1 MKIGIDLGT
10 ANILVY
16 VQGKGVVL
24 NEPSVVAISEDEN
37 RLVAVGEEARDMIG
51 RTPGNVR
58 AIRPM
63 RDGVIADYLIT
74 EAMLRYVIGKVARV
88 RIFKP
93 EVMISVPSG
102 VTSVERRAVRDA
114 ALRAGAREAW
124 LIDEPLAAA
133 IGVGIPITGPSGNM
147 IIDIGGG
154 TTEIAVLALGG
165 IVLSESVRIGGN
177 RFDEALISHIR
188 RKYNLMIGDRT
199 AEEIKIQIGA
209 AMPLD
214 EPLLMEVKGRDLI
227 AGLPRT
233 IPISSTETT
242 EAFEQPLQAIIGAVR
257 SVLEKTPPELSSD
270 IIDRGMVL
278 SGGGALLRRLDL
290 LLSQVTGVPCHV
302 ADNALNAVAIGTGRA
317 LENFATYR
325 RHLVRNS

>member
-63 RDGVIADYLIT
+63 RDGMIADYLIT
-74 EAMLRYVIGKVARV
+74 EAMLLYVIGRVARV

-133 IGVGIPITGPSGNM
+133 IGVGIPIGGPSGNM
-147 IIDIGGG
+147 VIDIGGG

-209 AMPLD
+209 AMPLE
-214 EPLLMEVKGRDLI
+214 EPLMMEVKGRDLI

-278 SGGGALLRRLDL
+278 SGGGALLRGHDL
-290 LLSQVTGVPCHV
+290 LLSQVTPSPERPAPGHEP
-302 ADNALNAVAIGTGRA
+302 APQAIDAGR
-317 LENFATYR
+317 
-325 RHLVRNS
+325 

>member
-24 NEPSVVAISEDEN
+24 NEPSVVAVSESEN

-51 RTPGNVR
+51 RTPANVR

-63 RDGVIADYLIT
+63 RDGVIADYLMT
-74 EAMLRYVIGKVARV
+74 EALLRHVIGKVAPI

-102 VTSVERRAVRDA
+102 VTSVEKRAVRDA

-124 LIDEPLAAA
+124 LIEEPLAAA
-133 IGVGIPITGPSGNM
+133 IGVGIPINGPAGNM
-147 IIDIGGG
+147 VIDIGGG

-165 IVLSESVRIGGN
+165 IVLSESLRIGGN
-177 RFDEALISHIR
+177 RFDEAIAQHIR
-188 RKYNLMIGDRT
+188 RKYNLMISERM
-199 AEEIKIQIGA
+199 AEDMKIQIGA
-209 AMPLD
+209 AMPLP
-214 EPLLMEVKGRDLI
+214 EPLVMEVRGRDLI

-233 IPISSTETT
+233 VPITSTEIT
-242 EAFEQPLQAIIGAVR
+242 EAIEQPLQAIIGAVR
-257 SVLEKTPPELSSD
+257 SVLEQTPPELSSD

-278 SGGGALLRRLDL
+278 SGGGGMLRGLDL
-290 LLSQVTGVPCHV
+290 LLAQVTGVPCHL
-302 ADNALNAVAIGTGRA
+302 AENALTAVAIGTGRA
-317 LENFATYR
+317 LEDLPTYR
-325 RHLVRNS
+325 KSLVRNS